1 MDTSDFRTGISIL
14 MDGDIYT
21 ITDFQ
26 HVKPGKGGA
35 FVRSTLKNVKTGRTL
50 DKTWRA
56 GERMEQAYLERRPM
70 QYLYNDGSD
79 YFLMDPETFDQMGVR
94 KEQIGEGVKYLKE
107 NMDVTVMSHKDTI
120 LNIEVPNFVELEVTE
135 TAGSEKGDT
144 ASGGGKPAT
153 VETGAVINVPFFV
166 KVGDKDQDRHPQRP
180 ILGTS
185 QVTRP
190 RPACVL
196 AGSSFWEG
204 GHTCQHRLIFPTL

>member
-14 MDGDIYT
+14 MDSDIYT

-35 FVRSTLKNVKTGRTL
+35 FVRSTLKNVKNGRTL
-50 DKTWRA
+50 EKTWRA

-166 KVGDKDQDRHPQRP
+166 KVGDKIKIDTRNDQYLER
-180 ILGTS
+180 
-185 QVTRP
+185 VK
-190 RPACVL
+190 
-196 AGSSFWEG
+196 
-204 GHTCQHRLIFPTL
+204 